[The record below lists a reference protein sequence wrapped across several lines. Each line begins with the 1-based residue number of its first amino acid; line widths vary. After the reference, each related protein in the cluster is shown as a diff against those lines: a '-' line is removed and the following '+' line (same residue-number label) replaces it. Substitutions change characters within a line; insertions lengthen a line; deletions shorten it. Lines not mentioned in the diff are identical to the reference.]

1 MVNLEVGPNREWFGA
16 QASLKFLTV
25 KFLRDPKTGKPL
37 EWLDHYNDWY
47 DIVLHSKRSSAETP
61 RGHGKSVFWSYA
73 VPIWDVIRGKA
84 DFLLVSYSED
94 QVINL
99 IRLIK
104 SEIETN
110 EFLTRIRPSTK
121 EVWGANQL
129 GFSDGGIVRGLGFGT
144 SARGAHPK
152 RIVGDDM
159 LKDSGGM
166 GSEDQERFW
175 FGVISGMAMADT
187 QIHAIGTPVHF
198 LDLLMLLEKNPVY
211 KHWKK
216 PAINEDGTPLCPR
229 LFNREAL
236 EFKRKEMG
244 SLNFAREFLLQ
255 RIDPS
260 TQPFKTEFQTEYMEI
275 PPNFARIVTVCD
287 PAYSENDGDAT
298 AIVTVGFTHGN
309 HAYVLEAKKVRR
321 EDPGAIVNELFK
333 SIDTWKSEAVG
344 IEKRKGDAISYSF
357 DERRTRE
364 NRWDFAYVELH
375 HGGLS
380 KGNRMN
386 MVGGLIPRWEARTV
400 HVHKGQTE
408 LLQEIY
414 RFRFDDLTKGHDDL
428 VDALAYC
435 FHPDMAQPNT
445 GQKHMPL
452 PATSRSGKSF
462 YVCGQAAVKTKPVNA
477 LDSIFSKLDRR
488 MGERAA

>member
-1 MVNLEVGPNREWFGA
+1 MIEVGVNREWFGA
-16 QASLKFLTV
+16 QSSLKFLTI

-47 DIVLHSKRSSAETP
+47 DIVLNAKRSSCETP

-73 VPIWDVIRGKA
+73 LPIWDVIRGKA

-110 EFLTRIRPSTK
+110 PFLAPIRPSTK
-121 EVWGANQL
+121 EIWGANQL
-129 GFSDGGIVRGLGFGT
+129 GFGDGGIVRGLGFGT

-152 RIVGDDM
+152 RLVGDDM

-211 KHWKK
+211 RHWKK
-216 PAINEDGTPLCPR
+216 PALNPDGTPLCPK
-229 LFNREAL
+229 LFDQKAL
-236 EFKRKEMG
+236 AFKRQEMG
-244 SLNFAREFLLQ
+244 PLNFAREFLLQ
-255 RIDPS
+255 RIDPA
-260 TQPFKTEFQTEYMEI
+260 TQPFKSEFQTDYTEL
-275 PPNFARIVTVCD
+275 PTNFARTVTVCD
-287 PAYSENDGDAT
+287 PAYTENDGDAT
-298 AIVTVGFTHGN
+298 AIVTVRFTHGN
-309 HAYVLEAKKVRR
+309 HAYVTEAKEVRR
-321 EDPGAIVNELFK
+321 EDPGEIINELFK
-333 SIDTWKSEAVG
+333 TINTWEPESVG

-357 DERRTRE
+357 EERRTRD
-364 NRWDFAYVELH
+364 NRWDFAYIELH

-386 MVGGLIPRWEARTV
+386 QVGGLIPRWAARTV
-400 HVHKGQTE
+400 HVHPNQKN
-408 LLQEIY
+408 LLDQLY
-414 RFRFDDLTKGHDDL
+414 KFRFNDETKGHDDL

-445 GQKHMPL
+445 GRRHVPL
-452 PATSRSGKSF
+452 PATTRSGKAF
-462 YVCGQAAVKTKPVNA
+462 YVCGSAQAPASRFDA
-477 LDSIFSKLDRR
+477 LANDLARIDRR
-488 MGERAA
+488 IGEAA